1 MKRDR
6 HGKGKILA
14 TDEIQLLFSEGLA
27 CHRDRCLFA
36 VALFSAARI
45 NEVCTL
51 LTEDVFDRQAS
62 VRSHLTIRKG
72 NTKGKLTTR
81 TIPIIEDLRSILKTY
96 QPLSGSP
103 YLFPGRYGYGH
114 MTSDSAARIL
124 RKACARV
131 GIEGASTHSFRRT
144 ALTLMSDTNIPLKVI
159 AEVSG
164 HRNLGQLQAYLEVR
178 PSQVLGAVAS
188 LSILSPVS
196 EGGKRKL
203 DDLAE
208 DRPNRLLDPKLLPN
222 GESIKRRVDERI

>member
-14 TDEIQLLFSEGLA
+14 TDEIQLLFSEGLVT
-27 CHRDRCLFA
+27 HRARCLFA

-51 LTEDVFDRQAS
+51 LTEDVYDCRGR
-62 VRSHLTIRKG
+62 VRSHLTIRKA
-72 NTKGKLTTR
+72 NTKRQLATR
-81 TIPIIEDLRSILKTY
+81 TIPVIEDLRAILTDY
-96 QPLSGSP
+96 YPEAGAE

-114 MTSDSAARIL
+114 ITSDSAARIL

-131 GIEGASTHSFRRT
+131 GIEGVSTHSFRRT
-144 ALTLMSDTNIPLKVI
+144 ALTQMSDSNIPLKVI

-164 HRNLGQLQAYLEVR
+164 HRNLSQLNAYLEVK

-188 LSILSPVS
+188 LAILAPVSKGGKVKLDALSP
-196 EGGKRKL
+196 
-203 DDLAE
+203 
-208 DRPNRLLDPKLLPN
+208 DPMPTAVKVPKYSLK
-222 GESIKRRVDERI
+222 GESRDLDF

>member
-51 LTEDVFDRQAS
+51 LTADIYDSNLR
-62 VRSHLTIRKG
+62 VRSHLTLRKA
-72 NTKGKLTTR
+72 NTKGKLATR
-81 TIPIIEDLRSILKTY
+81 TIPIISDLRSMLTTY
-96 QPLSGSP
+96 LPEAGYE

-114 MTSDSAARIL
+114 ITSDSAARIL
-124 RKACARV
+124 RKACAKV

-144 ALTLMSDTNIPLKVI
+144 ALTQMSDTGIPLKVI

-164 HRNLGQLQAYLEVR
+164 HRNLSELQEYLEVR
-178 PSQVLGAVAS
+178 PAQVLGAVAS
-188 LSILSPVS
+188 LSILFPVS
-196 EGGKRKL
+196 EVGKRSF
-203 DDLAE
+203 DAFT
-208 DRPNRLLDPKLLPN
+208 PNPTLTAVDAPKLSPD
-222 GESIKRRVDERI
+222 GK